1 MLLWNILI
9 FSFSLKPTS
18 MNQMP
23 KKGLVMA
30 ADSDTVFAI
39 IASFV
44 NVDIA
49 MADFVLPILLLPI
62 S

>member
-1 MLLWNILI
+1 
-9 FSFSLKPTS
+9 
-18 MNQMP
+18 MP

-49 MADFVLPILLLPI
+49 MADFVIADFVIADFVMAVLHRPRGD
-62 S
+62 SFR